1 MSIGNVSSIAGSS
14 GIASNQQSGKSDSGN
29 TFQNSVT
36 LNTNTPIDLG
46 TIDGKPFEM
55 QIMDGGGSEWSG
67 AIRIHAH
74 AGSQVTPED
83 VAAAYAAHSYT
94 RAEYEE
100 GDHVSAVV
108 TYLYMMTKGVMSTDA
123 VNSALR
129 QTNITPSEVND
140 ALNRLGLN
148 SNEPF
153 TVNGQAYIFNSENNF
168 EEVTGSP
175 EST

>member
-1 MSIGNVSSIAGSS
+1 MSIGNVSSIAGAS
-14 GIASNQQSGKSDSGN
+14 GITSNQQPGNSNSGN
-29 TFQNSVT
+29 AFQNAVT

-55 QIMDGGGSEWSG
+55 QIMNGWSG
-67 AIRIHAH
+67 AIQIHAH
-74 AGSQVTPED
+74 TGSQVTPED
-83 VAAAYAAHSYT
+83 AAAAYAAHSYT
-94 RAEYEE
+94 RAEYTE

-108 TYLYMMTKGVMSTDA
+108 NYLYLMTQGVMSTDA
-123 VNSALR
+123 VNGAMR

-140 ALNRLGLN
+140 ALTRLGLN

-153 TVNGQAYIFNSENNF
+153 TVNGQAYVFNSENNF

-175 EST
+175 ESA